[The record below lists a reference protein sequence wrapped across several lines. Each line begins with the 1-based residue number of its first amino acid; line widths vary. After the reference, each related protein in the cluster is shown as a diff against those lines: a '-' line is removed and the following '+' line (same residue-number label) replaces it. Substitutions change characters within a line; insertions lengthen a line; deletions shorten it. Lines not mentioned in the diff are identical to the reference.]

1 MTGVLDVSEIKAII
15 FDLGRVLVNVD
26 IDAGF
31 FGYLRSHSP
40 SADESISK
48 MMDNDLFAAYNTG
61 RLSPQEFHT
70 RLCERFGLQHSFD
83 EFKHLWCHVFSPMPG
98 MQELVT
104 ALKKQFR
111 IGLLSDTDPLHWAHI
126 ADRFPV
132 AALFDR
138 PTLSFQ
144 IGFRKPDR
152 RAFWAAANA
161 VDTPPPQCLYID
173 DLSVN
178 VAGAAATGMDAVQFM
193 SVPQLKQELAARS
206 IRYE

>member
-1 MTGVLDVSEIKAII
+1 MFEIKAII

-26 IDAGF
+26 INAGF
-31 FGYLRSHSP
+31 FGYLRSQAGSP
-40 SADESISK
+40 DESISK
-48 MMDNDLFAAYNTG
+48 MMEHDLFAPYNTG
-61 RLSPQEFHT
+61 RLTPQEFHA

-83 EFKHLWCHVFSPMPG
+83 AFKHLWCDVFSPMPG
-98 MQELVT
+98 MQELAT
-104 ALKKQFR
+104 ALKKQFP
-111 IGLLSDTDPLHWAHI
+111 IGILSDTDPLHWDYI
-126 ADRFPV
+126 RSRFPV

-144 IGFRKPDR
+144 TGHKKPDR
-152 RAFWAAANA
+152 RAFLAAAAA

-178 VAGAAATGMDAVQFM
+178 VAGAAAVGMDAVQFV

-206 IRYE
+206 IQYE